1 MTSRLRKKDVA
12 NFYKNRAELT
22 DAQAADFFCHA
33 EILGAV
39 DAKGHS
45 TEGLKLNVY
54 LLLERLGV
62 EKAWEAIRRAV
73 VLQAP
78 SPRLCE
84 LIGRTL
90 KAAWTAAREDEAA
103 YGEAGGRPAVRK
115 AEIAAGLFAPLLS
128 HCVLV
133 KRKHA
138 DRFVLI
144 LKAAVEE
151 RKHDFARM
159 LFAVSEPLVWRYL
172 TCPNWHIRAG
182 AFAVQTAIFPPVCE
196 DPIRQ
201 QEFTLRHCES
211 FEQGLQDETVEIAVQ
226 QLEAV
231 CEAMAFWVKEFSAEW
246 VARLFA
252 ALERAAADEVADI
265 RARTF
270 AALRHLVAC
279 PDLVKPF
286 EELLQRICP
295 HGIDDQSDRVRCNT
309 FRLLNH
315 NIKVITNKADP
326 AAILELDPVLYRLD
340 FEEAEAVEREI
351 VTLLHGRYFADTRP
365 TRLFSRVMYFG
376 KVSRAA
382 CLELHRLFMSA
393 RLLTVDEGLVYVRS
407 VLEAALRA
415 LKRLLEAFDA
425 HEAAGEADGDEPA
438 DEDAE
443 EDDEEHSRESG
454 RPSKRVL
461 EKKMA
466 ALKTVVDAMVVLFT
480 CIRGDAAFNAA
491 DAEAMHVAHL
501 FTRFVDDV
509 LNADEGAFTGAPPRQ
524 PGLFNSAFA
533 IMAMLRNGGQHVS
546 RVVQG
551 TIRMLRAGHLDP
563 KYLET
568 AALLDMEKMLAT
580 FKSGLRQIQKTSK
593 SAEAKAAL
601 VQRGARNNSDFFSN
615 ERVVIRAL
623 DATLA
628 AASCRQYV
636 LDTYAHVLD
645 DFVKLLGDVCDNF
658 ARRLR
663 DGEELEDFELFAAC
677 FESANTMR
685 VLKHHRDTRDA
696 EEPPAGRK
704 RARGAAAPRRS
715 ALLLAE
721 LDEETRTDPLLD
733 AVHWFQRHFGPSERL
748 AAHAPFVELF
758 FAALN
763 VHFRAYKHRRA
774 AVVEAQRMLESVHER
789 YQALSAGHSLAAPFA
804 ECRANGQHALEF
816 ALEDRARSLFQLPEE
831 DENEPADAA
840 DRSADPNEKEP
851 VEVQMD
857 DHSFNEMDP
866 L

>member
-22 DAQAADFFCHA
+22 DAQAADFFCHP
-33 EILGAV
+33 EILGA
-39 DAKGHS
+39 
-45 TEGLKLNVY
+45 GLKLNVY
-54 LLLERLGV
+54 LLLERLG
-62 EKAWEAIRRAV
+62 
-73 VLQAP
+73 
-78 SPRLCE
+78 
-84 LIGRTL
+84 
-90 KAAWTAAREDEAA
+90 
-103 YGEAGGRPAVRK
+103 
-115 AEIAAGLFAPLLS
+115 
-128 HCVLV
+128 
-133 KRKHA
+133 RKHA

-172 TCPNWHIRAG
+172 T
-182 AFAVQTAIFPPVCE
+182 TAIFPPVCE

-211 FEQGLQDETVEIAVQ
+211 FVQGLQDETVDIAVQ

-252 ALERAAADEVADI
+252 ALERAAGDEVAEI

-295 HGIDDQSDRVRCNT
+295 NGIDDQSDRVRCNT

-315 NIKVITNKADP
+315 VCESNPNIKVITNKADP
-326 AAILELDPVLYRLD
+326 AAILALDPVLYRLD

-415 LKRLLEAFDA
+415 LKRLLEAFEA
-425 HEAAGEADGDEPA
+425 HEAADEADGDEPA

-443 EDDEEHSRESG
+443 EDDEEHSREGG
-454 RPSKRVL
+454 RPSKRML

-568 AALLDMEKMLAT
+568 AALLDMEKMLTT

-593 SAEAKAAL
+593 SADAKAAL

-645 DFVKLLGDVCDNF
+645 DFVKLLADVCDNF

-663 DGEELEDFELFAAC
+663 DGEEVDFELFAAC

-758 FAALN
+758 FSVLN

-774 AVVEAQRMLESVHER
+774 AIEEAQRMLESVHER

-840 DRSADPNEKEP
+840 DCSVDPNEKEP
-851 VEVQMD
+851 LDVPMD

>member
-33 EILGAV
+33 EILGA
-39 DAKGHS
+39 
-45 TEGLKLNVY
+45 GLKLNVY
-54 LLLERLGV
+54 LLLERLG
-62 EKAWEAIRRAV
+62 
-73 VLQAP
+73 
-78 SPRLCE
+78 
-84 LIGRTL
+84 
-90 KAAWTAAREDEAA
+90 
-103 YGEAGGRPAVRK
+103 

-159 LFAVSEPLVWRYL
+159 LFVVSEPLVWRYL

-211 FEQGLQDETVEIAVQ
+211 FVQGLQDETVEIAVQ

-252 ALERAAADEVADI
+252 ALERDGRRRGGRNPRPHLRGEWPLLFVHC
-265 RARTF
+265 RPSLQ
-270 AALRHLVAC
+270 ALRHLVAC

-315 NIKVITNKADP
+315 VCESNPNIKVITNKADP

-376 KVSRAA
+376 KVSRVA

-425 HEAAGEADGDEPA
+425 HEAADEADGDEPA

-443 EDDEEHSRESG
+443 EDDEEHSREAG

-509 LNADEGAFTGAPPRQ
+509 LNADEGA

-551 TIRMLRAGHLDP
+551 TVRMLRAGHLDP

-645 DFVKLLGDVCDNF
+645 DFVKLLADVCDNF

-663 DGEELEDFELFAAC
+663 DDEEALDFELFAAC

-721 LDEETRTDPLLD
+721 LDEETRTDPLLET
-733 AVHWFQRHFGPSERL
+733 VHWFQRHFGPSERL

-758 FAALN
+758 FNALN

-774 AVVEAQRMLESVHER
+774 AVEEAQRMLEER
-789 YQALSAGHSLAAPFA
+789 PRAIPLAAGHSLAAPFA
-804 ECRANGQHALEF
+804 ECRANGQHALD
-816 ALEDRARSLFQLPEE
+816 ALY
-831 DENEPADAA
+831 
-840 DRSADPNEKEP
+840 
-851 VEVQMD
+851 
-857 DHSFNEMDP
+857 
-866 L
+866 